1 MISIRWKKAK
11 SNGSGEH
18 GPSDHGDSNT
28 YGYDLRSCLGG
39 RYPET
44 VHWTVLLSADGW
56 TVINEGEN
64 GRSIP
69 RLDREIE
76 AAKPIILV

>member
-1 MISIRWKKAK
+1 MGHRIVCY
-11 SNGSGEH
+11 
-18 GPSDHGDSNT
+18 GDSNT
-28 YGYDLRSCLGG
+28 YGYDPRSYLGG

-44 VHWTVLLSADGW
+44 VRWTALLSADGW

-69 RLDREIE
+69 RLEREIE
-76 AAKPIILV
+76 AAKPIILL